1 MAAPESAHLAIGNLF
16 DGRYEV
22 NRCIGM
28 GGMGA
33 VYEVV
38 HQETQRR
45 RALKVM
51 LPSKIKREGLRERFK
66 REATVVAGVQ
76 SEHIA
81 DVLDAGIDGESG
93 SPFIVMELLEGE
105 DLAAMLDRRGR
116 LPPREVVR
124 HLWQASL
131 ALDKTHAAG
140 IVHRDLKP
148 ENLFVIVRDDG
159 SSCVKLLDFGLAKV
173 VTGGSSG
180 KTTKGIVGTLAYLA
194 PEQVHGRERQSGQT
208 DIYALAQIAYTLLTG
223 TPFWNQAVADQNFY
237 GVLVTVSEGAKQSAR
252 ERAQEHCDVELPAA
266 FDDWFAKATA
276 VEPAERHESCAAL
289 VATLAEVLDV
299 ALPRGAQR
307 MIAAGRVSA
316 AGGLAED
323 SSEGAALGVGG
334 RGAASDDPDRHD
346 SANSMADH
354 EPPAPSFAEVVT
366 SNSRRTLGLTVVV
379 AGLVVGAGV
388 VAVNLLD
395 EGPAPP
401 LPRAP
406 SSGAVTQA
414 SSASAAT
421 GSLAADGRQ
430 DEPPPAPTA
439 SALTSATVSATVSAP
454 DSPASVAPRRP
465 APPLPPPRPSATA
478 GAWTPPV
485 TER

>member
-1 MAAPESAHLAIGNLF
+1 MAAPESAHLPVGSLF
-16 DGRYEV
+16 HGRYAIR
-22 NRCIGM
+22 RCIGK
-28 GGMGA
+28 GGMGV

-51 LPSKIKREGLRERFK
+51 LPSKVKKAGLRERFK
-66 REATVVAGVQ
+66 REATVVAGVE

-81 DVLDAGIDGESG
+81 DVLDAGIDEETG

-105 DLAAMLDRRGR
+105 DLAAKLEQEGA
-116 LPPREVVR
+116 LPPAEVVR

-148 ENLFVIVRDDG
+148 ENLFVIERDDG

-173 VTGGSSG
+173 VTGSSTG

-208 DIYALAQIAYTLLTG
+208 DVYALGQIAYTLLTG
-223 TPFWNQAVADQNFY
+223 EPFWSQAVADQNFY

-252 ERAQEHCDVELPAA
+252 ERAREHCDLELPAA

-276 VEPAERHESCAAL
+276 VEPSERHESCAAL
-289 VATLAEVLDV
+289 VADLAGVLAV
-299 ALPRGAQR
+299 ALPHGAQR
-307 MIAAGRVSA
+307 ILAKPAPGPKPTTGDDDVEGDADGAESFDTVEEKEPAAPS
-316 AGGLAED
+316 LAEAVT
-323 SSEGAALGVGG
+323 STGRRTAALV
-334 RGAASDDPDRHD
+334 
-346 SANSMADH
+346 
-354 EPPAPSFAEVVT
+354 
-366 SNSRRTLGLTVVV
+366 VVV
-379 AGLVVGAGV
+379 AAVVVGVGAL
-388 VAVNLLD
+388 AIHWLD
-395 EGPAPP
+395 GPAPAP
-401 LPRAP
+401 P
-406 SSGAVTQA
+406 SSSAAASAPEPAASTTTSAAAPAASVPPAQPSVTA
-414 SSASAAT
+414 SGTTSSAAPTVPRPSAAPQ
-421 GSLAADGRQ
+421 L
-430 DEPPPAPTA
+430 PP
-439 SALTSATVSATVSAP
+439 
-454 DSPASVAPRRP
+454 
-465 APPLPPPRPSATA
+465 PPPRPVTTG

>member
-1 MAAPESAHLAIGNLF
+1 MAAPESAHLPVGSLF
-16 DGRYEV
+16 NGHYEI
-22 NRCIGM
+22 NRCIGQ

-51 LPSKIKREGLRERFK
+51 LPSKVKREGLRERFK

-105 DLAAMLDRRGR
+105 DLAAMLERLGT
-116 LPPREVVR
+116 LPPVEVVR

-140 IVHRDLKP
+140 VVHRDLKP
-148 ENLFVIVRDDG
+148 ENLFVIARDDG

-173 VTGGSSG
+173 VTGGSTG

-252 ERAQEHCDVELPAA
+252 ERAQEHCDLELPEA
-266 FDDWFAKATA
+266 FDDWFSQATA
-276 VEPAERHESCAAL
+276 VEPDDRHESCAAL
-289 VATLAEVLDV
+289 VASLAEVLDV
-299 ALPRGAQR
+299 ELPRGAQR
-307 MIAAGRVSA
+307 MMAEARASAASGPADGSSDSPAAGA
-316 AGGLAED
+316 P
-323 SSEGAALGVGG
+323 G
-334 RGAASDDPDRHD
+334 RGADSGEPVRHD
-346 SANSMADH
+346 SSDSEVDA
-354 EPPAPSFAEVVT
+354 EPPAPSFAEAVT
-366 SNSRRTLGLTVVV
+366 RNSGRTLGLTVVV
-379 AGLVVGAGV
+379 AALVVAAGV
-388 VAVNLLD
+388 VAVNVLD
-395 EGPAPP
+395 DGPAPSTAP
-401 LPRAP
+401 APGSAALTEAPSTTAAP
-406 SSGAVTQA
+406 SS
-414 SSASAAT
+414 SATVSRPDA
-421 GSLAADGRQ
+421 
-430 DEPPPAPTA
+430 PPPGPTA
-439 SALTSATVSATVSAP
+439 SATASATVSAAAP
-454 DSPASVAPRRP
+454 PASSATRRP
-465 APPLPPPRPSATA
+465 VPSRLPPRTSATA